1 MRVIISIFLGLMCH
15 FLQGQIVL
23 ETLNESQKKGDK
35 QKDFYALVNSNNF
48 ETFFFNKKKT
58 ELSVL
63 LFSSGFLLKDS
74 LVISDFNPKLTNII
88 GGRVDNETQPRLY
101 FTDEDF
107 SSIYTYAFN
116 LKTKKQDSISCFE
129 IPKNEYVTQIF
140 EHKNGLYLF
149 TISKDESWVRVYGF
163 KNNALPLVQTYS
175 LEGFI
180 VTTATEKELN
190 FKDLIRK
197 SNSLEFPFTIEYIK
211 PDFQPPLMQ
220 VAARRKMYV
229 QDEKIYL
236 SFDYNPEKTSW
247 IVLDLKE
254 HSVRFHETNLPK
266 IVSNEDVD
274 SKYNTFLHEQF
285 IYTLKKTNDTLK
297 IEIIDFETNEVAK
310 NFVGTPEKINFSN
323 TDLFYN
329 PGNNK
334 PFKLYKGPKPFF
346 KKTRNSYWGVSVFA
360 EHDGISM
367 TVGAVKEN
375 PSAALLAADIF
386 LNAVVIAAGGDVG
399 YNYDPIL
406 MNFSEIE
413 FQSSFFESKLDLNL
427 RHQFGELEPNAEH
440 KINYFLSE
448 NPKVKN
454 VYVFKR
460 LSYYVLSYY
469 DDKDEKIYFRKF
481 D

>member
-15 FLQGQIVL
+15 FLQGQTVL
-23 ETLNESQKKGDK
+23 ETLSEPPKKSDK

-58 ELSVL
+58 ELSVH

-116 LKTKKQDSISCFE
+116 LKTKKQDSIARFE

-163 KNNALPLVQTYS
+163 KNNAQPLVQTYS

-180 VTTATEKELN
+180 VTTATEKELK
-190 FKDLIRK
+190 FKDLIRR
-197 SNSLEFPFTIEYIK
+197 SNSLEFPFTIEHIK
-211 PDFQPPLMQ
+211 PDFQPQLIQ

-266 IVSNEDVD
+266 IVSNGDVD
-274 SKYNTFLHEQF
+274 SKYNTFLHERF

-310 NFVGTPEKINFSN
+310 RFVGTPEKIDFSN
-323 TDLFYN
+323 TELFYN

-346 KKTRNSYWGVSVFA
+346 KKTRNSSWGISVFT

-386 LNAVVIAAGGDVG
+386 LNAVVIAAGSEVD
-399 YNYDPIL
+399 YEPIL

-440 KINYFLSE
+440 KINFFLSE

-454 VYVFKR
+454 VFVFKR
-460 LSYYVLSYY
+460 LSFYVLSYY